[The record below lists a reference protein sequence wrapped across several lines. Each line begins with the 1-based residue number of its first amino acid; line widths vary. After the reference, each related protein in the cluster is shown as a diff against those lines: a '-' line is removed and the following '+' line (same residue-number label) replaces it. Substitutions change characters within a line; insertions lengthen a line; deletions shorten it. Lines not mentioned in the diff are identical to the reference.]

1 MTEERY
7 VCLTPTG
14 VENDD
19 LVCLLKGARRPFIIR
34 QMSSDFMLVGE
45 AYVHVLKARRR
56 SECPRDSM
64 GAFQDFLM
72 SVDSVRLEARKEVVM
87 QGWFRPRS
95 VLSLGASFL
104 MSVDALL
111 KSPYE

>member
-1 MTEERY
+1 LSGEFDAEGKDITKFADTLLKALFWRHFCMTEERY

-56 SECPRDSM
+56 SECPRD
-64 GAFQDFLM
+64 
-72 SVDSVRLEARKEVVM
+72 
-87 QGWFRPRS
+87 
-95 VLSLGASFL
+95 
-104 MSVDALL
+104 
-111 KSPYE
+111 